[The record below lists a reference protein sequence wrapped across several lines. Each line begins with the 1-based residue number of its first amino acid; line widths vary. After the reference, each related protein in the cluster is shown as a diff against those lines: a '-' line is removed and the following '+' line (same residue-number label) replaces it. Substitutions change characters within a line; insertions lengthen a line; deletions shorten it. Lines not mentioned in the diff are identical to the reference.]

1 MTYIEISTND
11 NCLFL
16 FEVVAIF
23 LEALIIIIDSILKS
37 IKFLSSVGNI
47 SSDQVKIF
55 EFAYYDSSLLGVLFL
70 G

>member
-55 EFAYYDSSLLGVLFL
+55 KFACYDSSLLGVFFL